1 VRPRPRAPL
10 LGQLRDR
17 RWSNWRGRAHLRHLL
32 RALGAVA
39 VAAVLWLVWPYLS
52 LWQLDR
58 LAARDQPEALV
69 AVVDIEAV
77 RDQIRRRLNKD
88 ADSVIGQVSDPFI
101 DWISA
106 ALKQP
111 GPDALDRQVSIEWLH
126 GLLRE
131 RTADDDSVLGQV
143 GWAFF
148 SSPTDFLVRVDGEAT
163 TPLFLHLRP
172 GLPGWKVI
180 AAYY

>member
-1 VRPRPRAPL
+1 MRWPSRAPL
-10 LGQLRDR
+10 LGRLRDR
-17 RWSNWRGRAHLRHLL
+17 RWGHWRARRYLRHL
-32 RALGAVA
+32 RRVLGTIAV
-39 VAAVLWLVWPYLS
+39 VAAFWLIWPYLS

-58 LAARDQPEALV
+58 LVARDQAEALG
-69 AVVDIEAV
+69 AVVDIDTV

-88 ADSVIGQVSDPFI
+88 ADSVIGDVSDPFI
-101 DWISA
+101 DWITV
-106 ALKQP
+106 ALRQP
-111 GPDALDRQVSIEWLH
+111 GSDALERQVSLEWLH

-131 RTADDDSVLGQV
+131 RVADGRDLLGHL

-148 SSPTDFLVRVDGEAT
+148 SSPTDFLVRVDAEGA

-180 AAYY
+180 AGYY